1 MRKSLFIASAAF
13 CLAALPAFAEDA
25 PTITVNPAPFEY
37 RAEPP
42 AAEPASAPSS
52 GAPFGAAD
60 TRWWSIGTGVAFD
73 FEDGT
78 SFNVHGSASY
88 FVAENIE
95 AVGEV
100 GAWYYSQPGEDAFGI
115 NPAFVIRWH
124 FINKG
129 SWTAFADIGIG
140 MLLVSSDVPADNGT
154 SFNFTPRAGIGLTYA
169 LDDAGTRLQLGL
181 RWAHVSNAR
190 ITGHDD
196 NFGVD
201 AAMPYV
207 GIVFPF

>member
-1 MRKSLFIASAAF
+1 MRRIPFIATASL
-13 CLAALPAFAEDA
+13 CLATVPAVAEDA
-25 PTITVNPAPFEY
+25 PTLTVNPAPFEY

-42 AAEPASAPSS
+42 PPSGEAPAPSV
-52 GAPFGAAD
+52 AEFGAAD
-60 TRWWSIGTGVAFD
+60 TRWWSLGTGVAFD

-78 SFNVHGSASY
+78 SFNVHGSLSY
-88 FVAENIE
+88 FIAENIE

-100 GAWYYSQPGEDAFGI
+100 GAWYYSQPGEDAIGV
-115 NPAFVIRWH
+115 NPAFVLRWH
-124 FINKG
+124 FLNKG

-140 MLLVSSDVPADNGT
+140 ALLVSSDVPADNGT

-207 GIVFPF
+207 GVVFPF

>member
-1 MRKSLFIASAAF
+1 MRQSPLISTAAC
-13 CLAALPAFAEDA
+13 CLAALPAFAENA

-52 GAPFGAAD
+52 AAPFGAAD
-60 TRWWSIGTGVAFD
+60 TRWWSVGTGVAFD

-78 SFNVHGSASY
+78 SFNVHGSLSY

-95 AVGEV
+95 TVGEV

-115 NPAFVIRWH
+115 NPAFVVRWH
-124 FINKG
+124 FINEG
-129 SWTAFADIGIG
+129 SWTVFADIGIG
-140 MLLVSSDVPADNGT
+140 MLLASSDVPADNGT
-154 SFNFTPRAGIGLTYA
+154 SINLTPRAGIGLTYA

-201 AAMPYV
+201 AAMPYI

>member
-1 MRKSLFIASAAF
+1 MRTNPFIASAAL
-13 CLAALPAFAEDA
+13 CLASLPALAEDA
-25 PTITVNPAPFEY
+25 PTLTVNPTPFEY

-42 AAEPASAPSS
+42 PASSQAPASS
-52 GAPFGAAD
+52 VADFAAAD
-60 TRWWSIGTGVAFD
+60 TRWWSVGTGVAFD

-78 SFNVHGSASY
+78 SFNLHASLSY
-88 FVAENIE
+88 FVADNIE

-100 GAWYYSQPGEDAFGI
+100 GAWYYSQPGEDAFGV
-115 NPAFVIRWH
+115 NPAFVLRWH

-154 SFNFTPRAGIGLTYA
+154 SFNLTPRVGVGLTYA

-207 GIVFPF
+207 GLIFPF